1 MRPPSYNLDKIVYI
15 SDDIFQGGQRLRASF
30 RETIGHTVVATDRI
44 GQVAIEFV
52 KKNSEKI
59 EIWAIVGIFW
69 RWIERKLCHFHCPS
83 LTWLL
88 NTGRSKAEGQFP
100 REGERLQPEMQLPQ
114 KVEQL
119 NIQQTTSKLHTNI
132 IFNAYSFFQIQK
144 RATPPG
150 KVSFEYLPLKI
161 YVIVAKSPD
170 LQRCPRVNLSNKT
183 TKCICA
189 ISGKF

>member
-1 MRPPSYNLDKIVYI
+1 MRPPSYNLDRIVYI

-69 RWIERKLCHFHCPS
+69 RWIERKLCHVHLSHDYWTQGGRRLRDSFRGKVNVFNQRCNS
-83 LTWLL
+83 L
-88 NTGRSKAEGQFP
+88 R
-100 REGERLQPEMQLPQ
+100 R
-114 KVEQL
+114 L
-119 NIQQTTSKLHTNI
+119 NIQQTISKLHTNI
-132 IFNAYSFFQIQK
+132 ILNAYSFFQVQK
-144 RATPPG
+144 RATPSG
-150 KVSFEYLPLKI
+150 KVCFEYLPLKI